1 MRFLLVF
8 LMMALTV
15 SLPLGVA
22 KASIQGGCVGTL
34 ETGRSDAVGWID
46 MNTMLQLG
54 DPEVP
59 HLFLVV
65 SEDGTRTE
73 YMDGNGLI
81 RPDESMPAWLAPV
94 ETVGQYSLSVDGFEC
109 VVDVAAG
116 GEIQHEFRGEVAQDA
131 PFPAAVKDLWTVH
144 TAPFF
149 K

>member
-1 MRFLLVF
+1 MRVLLVL
-8 LMMALTV
+8 LMMALTA

-22 KASIQGGCVGTL
+22 KASIQGGCAGTL

-65 SEDGTRTE
+65 SDDGTRTE
-73 YMDGNGLI
+73 YVDGKGLV
-81 RPDESMPAWLAPV
+81 RPDEFMSAWLAPV
-94 ETVGQYSLSVDGFEC
+94 ETMGQYSLSVDGFEC
-109 VVDVAAG
+109 VVDVTAN
-116 GEIQHEFRGEVAQDA
+116 GEIQHEFRGEVVQDA